1 MSSIL
6 LNPLYEN
13 NSNKLNNI
21 YNTNIENNM
30 NKIEQNQAYQSFN
43 QPEYLTQ
50 FDDLKFDNLNQPVS
64 INNGVNNSLQR
75 NLDFMNGYSEFQ
87 QNDMHYN
94 VIAANK
100 FVHNNMTPNT
110 STRDRDVQGSERNQ
124 RALETFTGSS
134 NYYTPKT
141 EKYNLFEPMADLTWV
156 NGTPSITGAVQNRY
170 LPSNKNNNGALPF
183 QNNVKVRPG
192 IGDKN
197 QQGNYAVYRIDPLNV
212 DQLRSEINQKITY
225 ENKPLETIKKGE
237 IRSADPTLSKF
248 KMPDFREQKFS
259 DLVPS
264 KSIYDA
270 PKQTG
275 LFTDMN
281 TNRNQGENYNP
292 GPAKNN
298 SAGDGPN
305 INTTKFTEAKKE
317 SYLNDNTHAI
327 NAIDSKIYLSNTKS
341 FSNDVN
347 QRTTTNTNYKGNI
360 SNGQQSYTVDY
371 NDIPLTTHRELLLT
385 TPNNIGSVSNIS
397 QNYVFSKDMVLPTT
411 NRDTLKNKDVIN
423 TISQDKESYIR
434 NNDKAKMTGRMTTSH
449 NISNSAAVANE
460 KQAYVKNNFA
470 AKITGRMT
478 TSHDMT
484 KSTISVQDN
493 KSYSKNKDIARL
505 TGRMTTSHDLVGST
519 TVTQETHGYV
529 NNNDIAKLT
538 GRMTTSHNL
547 TNTSITTQDNK
558 TYIKNKDIAKLTGRM
573 TTSHSISGSTTG
585 ESHVYIKNNDRAKP
599 TIKQTTLINDI
610 IANIGN
616 TISQYIKDD
625 SDIAKITIKQQTEN
639 TKNIGHANNSNQG
652 NYIIDENY
660 NARETTKESTL
671 SATPLG
677 RGHNT
682 ESGNYTKDYNDIARD
697 TIKQNII
704 NNTYISGMH
713 GEIDAQ
719 ISHMASNNMELDERR
734 EITTYN
740 RTSNGKKDANG
751 PYINKDTV
759 ELNDRLLYTHIPA
772 PFKGLDQNISP
783 SVCSDMINNVYIKAK
798 PVIETSSYYINDNF
812 INTLSNNPL
821 VNDLYHQ
828 KNIGLY

>member
-30 NKIEQNQAYQSFN
+30 NQIVQNQALQSFN

-94 VIAANK
+94 VVSANN

-110 STRDRDVQGSERNQ
+110 STRDRDIQGSERNQ

-156 NGTPSITGAVQNRY
+156 NGTPSITGAIQNRY

-183 QNNVKVRPG
+183 QNNVRVRPG

-259 DLVPS
+259 DLVAS

-298 SAGDGPN
+298 SVGDGPN
-305 INTTKFTEAKKE
+305 VNTTKFTEAKKE

-327 NAIDSKIYLSNTKS
+327 NAADSKLYLSNTNS
-341 FSNDVN
+341 FSNNAN
-347 QRTTTNTNYKGNI
+347 QRTTTNSDYKGNI
-360 SNGQQSYTVDY
+360 SNIQQCYTVDY
-371 NDIPLTTHRELLLT
+371 NDKPLTTHKELLLE
-385 TPNNIGSVSNIS
+385 TPNNIGSVSNIT

-411 NRDTLKNKDVIN
+411 NRNTLKNIDVIN

-434 NNDKAKMTGRMTTSH
+434 NNDKAKMTARMTTSH

-470 AKITGRMT
+470 AKLTGRMT

-493 KSYSKNKDIARL
+493 MSYSKNKDIARL

-519 TVTQETHGYV
+519 TITQETHGYV
-529 NNNDIAKLT
+529 NNKDIAKLT

-547 TNTSITTQDNK
+547 TNTSTSTQDNK
-558 TYIKNKDIAKLTGRM
+558 TYTKNKDIAKLTGRM
-573 TTSHSISGSTTG
+573 TTSHDILGSTTG
-585 ESHVYIKNNDRAKP
+585 EPQVYINNKDKAKP

-639 TKNIGHANNSNQG
+639 TKNIGHANNNNQG

-660 NARETTKESTL
+660 NARETMKESTL

-682 ESGNYTKDYNDIARD
+682 ELGNYTKDYNDVARD

-704 NNTYISGMH
+704 NNTYISGAH
-713 GEIDAQ
+713 GEIDEP
-719 ISHMASNNMELDERR
+719 ISHMASNNMILDERR
-734 EITTYN
+734 EITTFN
-740 RTSNGKKDANG
+740 RTSNGRKDANG

-759 ELNDRLLYTHIPA
+759 ELNDRLVYTHIPT
-772 PFKGLDQNISP
+772 PFKALDQSISP
-783 SVCSDMINNVYIKAK
+783 SVCSEMINNVYIKAK
-798 PVIETSSYYINDNF
+798 PVIETSTYYINDNF

-821 VNDLYHQ
+821 VNDIYHQ
-828 KNIGLY
+828 KNIGPY